1 VSMIGVVGR
10 DGGMKWCS
18 QGYQCLR
25 LGMMSWLGLCFGLLD
40 QVKQIFYFSSMCDL
54 KILPRIFIRF
64 VYVVG
69 SLPAGWVASQDRSP
83 GPVGYLDARSAGHGI
98 QTCHKN

>member
-1 VSMIGVVGR
+1 MIGVVGR
-10 DGGMKWCS
+10 DGGMKRCS

-25 LGMMSWLGLCFGLLD
+25 LGMMSWLGFGLLD
-40 QVKQIFYFSSMCDL
+40 QVKQIFYFSSMCV
-54 KILPRIFIRF
+54 LPRIFSHF
-64 VYVVG
+64 VQAVG